1 MSIRP
6 ALSEIVTIFQ
16 QNIHLVSLNVNN
28 TLMMIMVEAIIKEV
42 VDALKEVC

>member
-6 ALSEIVTIFQ
+6 ALCEIVKIFQ